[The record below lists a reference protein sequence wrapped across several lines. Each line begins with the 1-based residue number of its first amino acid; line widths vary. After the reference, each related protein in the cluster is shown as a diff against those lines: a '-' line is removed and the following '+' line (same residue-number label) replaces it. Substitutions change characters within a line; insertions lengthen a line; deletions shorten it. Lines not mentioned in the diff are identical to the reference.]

1 MMLSL
6 EIMKPDG
13 CLLRMDVR
21 SVQAVDATGSFG
33 LCPGHEDF
41 CTALVPSILTYRDDA
56 GIDHYV
62 AVDGGVLLLENGH
75 VAIATREAVP
85 SDDLDDVSVAVAS
98 LLRARRE
105 SEQAATV
112 TFNKLVAE
120 LLEQLPHVA
129 VRR

>member
-1 MMLSL
+1 MLSL

-13 CLLRMDVR
+13 CLLRADIR
-21 SVQAVDATGSFG
+21 SVRAVDASGSFG
-33 LCPGHEDF
+33 IFPGHEDF
-41 CTALVPSILTYRDDA
+41 CTALAPSVLTYRDDA
-56 GIDHYV
+56 GAQHYV

-75 VAIATREAVP
+75 ISIATREAVL
-85 SDDLDDVSVAVAS
+85 SDDMDGVSVAVAS

-112 TFNKLVAE
+112 TFNKLVTE